1 MLVQILN
8 KGSAYI
14 DNNFIL
20 PCFAVCCKRLPVIVD
35 KEDGKVTLALLP
47 GSSNQVPYKIIKSSP
62 FFFSLNT
69 VPWEGRYDV
78 LVK

>member
-35 KEDGKVTLALLP
+35 KEDGKVTLVLLP
-47 GSSNQVPYKIIKSSP
+47 GSSNQVPYKIIQVFSIFSSP
-62 FFFSLNT
+62 
-69 VPWEGRYDV
+69 
-78 LVK
+78 